1 MKGRRGKQ
9 RWPGEDGDTG
19 KQDKGQRSKPEAA
32 PGTLEEKPVSTSP
45 ASTCCL
51 LDVANLV
58 AQEASKQ
65 HPPAVA
71 RIIPHH
77 LLSSRGDT
85 DLRIRGCQLQM
96 NHSLHGLTGFVLKPS
111 KLPGKIPLHSETSD
125 VGHTKL
131 QKWLHRDCLRH
142 ANLALAY
149 VCLMKQIC
157 NHRIACSFSPTRP
170 MPRSV
175 LRMVLLAECSISH
188 HFFSLSF
195 KLLPCS
201 LLLSS
206 PLFSTLHPSTAS
218 TDYTGST

>member
-1 MKGRRGKQ
+1 MASGTSGLKAGKLSSALSVSAGNQAVWRRRRRNLPIWMKGRSGKQ

-19 KQDKGQRSKPEAA
+19 KQDKGQRSKPEAV

-96 NHSLHGLTGFVLKPS
+96 NHSLH
-111 KLPGKIPLHSETSD
+111 LPNRIRPET
-125 VGHTKL
+125 K
-131 QKWLHRDCLRH
+131 
-142 ANLALAY
+142 
-149 VCLMKQIC
+149 
-157 NHRIACSFSPTRP
+157 
-170 MPRSV
+170 
-175 LRMVLLAECSISH
+175 
-188 HFFSLSF
+188 
-195 KLLPCS
+195 
-201 LLLSS
+201 
-206 PLFSTLHPSTAS
+206 
-218 TDYTGST
+218 